1 MDTEDI
7 SNELENIDLP
17 KMSPLQHQQQLKLA
31 ILNARKSAFA
41 GIWLLIFPVLV
52 MVGALMKGAFH
63 LSLPPWSWLVEHSHI
78 WPLWLRVTIWVSIT
92 IAAPIIAVFLN
103 MLSIIWL
110 QYDKKQKILNIS
122 VRMRLLNI
130 VIIIIA
136 GFFALIFFGHF
147 LADWLAGK

>member
-31 ILNARKSAFA
+31 ILNAKKSAFA
-41 GIWLLIFPVLV
+41 GIWLLIIPVLV

-78 WPLWLRVTIWVSIT
+78 LPLWVRVTNFVYLT
-92 IAAPIIAVFLN
+92 
-103 MLSIIWL
+103 
-110 QYDKKQKILNIS
+110 
-122 VRMRLLNI
+122 
-130 VIIIIA
+130 
-136 GFFALIFFGHF
+136 
-147 LADWLAGK
+147 LAGPIHPVFFHIL